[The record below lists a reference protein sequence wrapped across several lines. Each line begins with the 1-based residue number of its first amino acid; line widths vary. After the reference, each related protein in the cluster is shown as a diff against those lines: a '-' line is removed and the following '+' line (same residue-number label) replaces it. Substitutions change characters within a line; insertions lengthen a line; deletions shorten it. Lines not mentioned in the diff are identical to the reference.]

1 MFGYNFLVTRI
12 RGMIVE
18 MDNFAAELASD
29 LEHKF
34 VDHTAREPAFRR

>member
-18 MDNFAAELASD
+18 MDNFAAALASD
-29 LEHKF
+29 FEHKY
-34 VDHTAREPAFRR
+34 VDHGAREPAYSR